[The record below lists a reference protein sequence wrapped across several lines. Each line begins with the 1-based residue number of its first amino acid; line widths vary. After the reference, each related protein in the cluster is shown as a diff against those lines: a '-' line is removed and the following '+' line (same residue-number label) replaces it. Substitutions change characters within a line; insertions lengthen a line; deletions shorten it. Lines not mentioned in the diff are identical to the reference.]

1 MQFDMLN
8 LGTEETL
15 ARYTMNRA
23 ECELLMDAANALR
36 EARYPGLLDRLPRH
50 FGEEELI
57 RAVGSQEAAG
67 QVMALLELEG
77 AFHHALHMFPGGHS
91 HD

>member
-15 ARYTMNRA
+15 ARYTLVRA
-23 ECELLMDAANALR
+23 ECELLMDAASALR
-36 EARYPGLLDRLPRH
+36 EARFPGLLDRLPRH
-50 FGEEELI
+50 FGDEELLA
-57 RAVGSQEAAG
+57 AVGSEEAAAD
-67 QVMALLELEG
+67 VMALLELEG

>member
-15 ARYTMNRA
+15 ARYTLGRA
-23 ECELLMDAANALR
+23 ECELLMEAASALR
-36 EARYPGLLDRLPRH
+36 EARFPGLLDKLPRH
-50 FGEEELI
+50 FGDEELVE
-57 RAVGSQEAAG
+57 AVGAEAAE
-67 QVMALLELEG
+67 QVVALIELEG
-77 AFHHALHMFPGGHS
+77 AFHHALHMFPGGHA